1 VAKHRQRSEWQ
12 VLVNNFSQSKDT
24 MKNYCMQ
31 NNLNFRSFQNWC
43 YKLKASDKQA
53 ILTKSIKPA
62 NTIKA
67 KENKFIKLTLPKA
80 EMITIKLPN
89 GISLE
94 FISNNVPALILK
106 SYIGIKLGFVY
117 GINVWKK
124 AGLGSRRIKYIL
136 VMNSCVSY

>member
-1 VAKHRQRSEWQ
+1 MAKYRQRSEWQ

-31 NNLNFRSFQNWC
+31 KNLNFRSFQNWH
-43 YKLKASDKQA
+43 YKLKASDKQP
-53 ILTKSIKPA
+53 ILTKSIKPV

-80 EMITIKLPN
+80 EMIMIKLPN

-94 FISNNVPALILK
+94 FISNNVPALIRELLHA
-106 SYIGIKLGFVY
+106 I
-117 GINVWKK
+117 
-124 AGLGSRRIKYIL
+124 
-136 VMNSCVSY
+136 